1 MRDRRGLP
9 DTVTGM
15 TEGLSSLI
23 TAIKWLAFCV
33 LGLGLIVLAL
43 TIYIAVEV
51 L

>member
-9 DTVTGM
+9 DTATGM
-15 TEGLSSLI
+15 AEGLGTLI
-23 TAIKWLAFCV
+23 TAIKVLAFCV
-33 LGLGLIVLAL
+33 LGLGLIVLGL